1 VLKCCGNEL
10 IERTLP
16 EKLSLS
22 SKGSVWVE
30 SIESSKPLTNFSI
43 SHQELKFPIDQAEL
57 KKANCDELSSSE

>member
-1 VLKCCGNEL
+1 MVVLKCCGNEL

-30 SIESSKPLTNFSI
+30 SIESLKPITSDIKL
-43 SHQELKFPIDQAEL
+43 PIDQVEL
-57 KKANCDELSSSE
+57 KKAIRDELSSSDQR